1 MLTLYYSPGACSL
14 AVHAALVAT
23 GATHDLVPTPVR
35 TGTQLTDAYAAVN
48 PRQRVPALVMPQ
60 GVLTEAF
67 AILLFL
73 DRLNPDARLFP
84 DGAYAR
90 AKAHEWCGWLAST
103 VHPLY
108 RALRRSAYFAEDE
121 RAHAPMRETSTRR
134 FLDAMRELDH
144 ALQRGGALVGE
155 RHGAVDWYAAVFARW
170 AFDYWPE
177 ETAPLVHLSAWL
189 MRVGRERAFAT
200 ALAREGIALL
210 PERVAA

>member
-1 MLTLYYSPGACSL
+1 MFTLYYSPGACSL

-23 GATHDLVPTPVR
+23 GATHELVLVPVR
-35 TGTQLTDAYAAVN
+35 SGAHLTDTYAAVN
-48 PRQRVPALVMPQ
+48 PRRRVPALETPQ

-73 DRLNPDARLFP
+73 DRLNPDSRLFP

-108 RALRRSAYFAEDE
+108 RALRRGAYFAEDE
-121 RAHAPMRETSTRR
+121 RAHVPMRVTSTRR
-134 FLDAMRELDH
+134 YLDAMRELDH
-144 ALQRGGALVGE
+144 ALQRGAALVGE
-155 RHGAVDWYAAVFARW
+155 RYGVVDFYAAVFARW
-170 AFDYWPE
+170 AFDYWPD
-177 ETAPLVHLSAWL
+177 ETAGLVHLAAWL
-189 MRVGRERAFAT
+189 ARVGAQRPFAM
-200 ALAREGIALL
+200 ALVREGIALV